1 MRVLSLHIKDE
12 QKSLRQEITIT
23 LYSAL
28 LDFYK
33 KHSPNLLGCV
43 QEMITNSQSLSKILS
58 LHIFD

>member
-12 QKSLRQEITIT
+12 QKSLRHEITIT
-23 LYSAL
+23 LNPAL

-43 QEMITNSQSLSKILS
+43 QEMITNSQSVKNTVTAYI
-58 LHIFD
+58 